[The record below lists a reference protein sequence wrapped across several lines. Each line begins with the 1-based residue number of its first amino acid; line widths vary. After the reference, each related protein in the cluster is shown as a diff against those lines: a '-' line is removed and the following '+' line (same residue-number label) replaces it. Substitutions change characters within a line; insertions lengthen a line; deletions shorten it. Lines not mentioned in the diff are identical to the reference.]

1 MRQYTVSRKNVT
13 PTAGNDL
20 LTIIA
25 PANKAIRIKRIRAS
39 GEATASTVMRTLIQR
54 STGGSGSI
62 PLTPEKSS
70 TTDPAASSTIVQV
83 WLTGQPT
90 LSGIPLY
97 NEGWNAFGGGFDR
110 DADAHPAVNGRD
122 DGRRRADATTI
133 EHDGPCGVFDGE
145 HDVGHSADAL
155 ERSDLQRGVECV
167 WGRVRPHARR
177 EGVVPG
183 QR

>member
-1 MRQYTVSRKNVT
+1 MRTYTVTRKNVT
-13 PTAGNDL
+13 PTVGNDL

-97 NEGWNAFGGGFDR
+97 NEGWNAFGGGFDLTL
-110 DADAHPAVNGRD
+110 
-122 DGRRRADATTI
+122 DGREIYLVNAEQLSIRADA
-133 EHDGPCGVFDGE
+133 GVGLMDL
-145 HDVGHSADAL
+145 DVEFEEL
-155 ERSDLQRGVECV
+155 
-167 WGRVRPHARR
+167 
-177 EGVVPG
+177 
-183 QR
+183 